1 MALRLQ
7 AAATHFAP
15 DWTPPMNLLPF
26 ARPVLALSA
35 AFLLLPAWAQ
45 AAGTEATRTLKF
57 GDFFQQPIGP
67 RGLDFTEQ
75 LRSADGQT
83 VRLVGWMAAQET
95 PSAGYFLLTPRPV
108 RLSEHA
114 DGDADDLP
122 AATVLVRLPE
132 ALAGQTPPRQEG
144 LIELTGTLAVGRAVE
159 SDGRVS
165 WVRLNWQP

>member
-1 MALRLQ
+1 
-7 AAATHFAP
+7 
-15 DWTPPMNLLPF
+15 MNLLPY

-45 AAGTEATRTLKF
+45 AAGAEASRTLKF

-67 RGLDFTEQ
+67 RGLEFTEQ
-75 LRSADGQT
+75 LRSANGQT
-83 VRLVGWMAAQET
+83 VRMVGWMVAQET
-95 PSAGYFLLTPRPV
+95 PPAGYFLLTPRPV

-114 DGDADDLP
+114 DGEADDLP

-132 ALAGQTPPRQEG
+132 NLAGYNPPHQDG

-159 SDGRVS
+159 PDGRVS